1 MSFSRVALPNNRW
14 LNPKQDQRYGTVLP
28 GMRIMLHDANVYS
41 DISRIEIV
49 VSATTGMQEFQFIPL
64 TSAQVEQ
71 VPWNQVVDIR
81 YTPMTMAATP
91 HTIRFEFP
99 IDGVTIDQS
108 THMKLYFLKMTILM
122 TKKNFIPLVVSMQRR
137 FRLMKEKRLNRLVV
151 SMQRRF
157 RLMQD
162 RILQKMLA
170 ERGYASSPPR
180 KGTLAAIAFES
191 LKMGISIHA
200 AKYGMS
206 FSSYAEMTMT
216 AFELYQPHGR
226 GW

>member
-28 GMRIMLHDANVYS
+28 GMGIMLHDAHVYS
-41 DISRIEIV
+41 YISRIE
-49 VSATTGMQEFQFIPL
+49 TTGMQEFQFIPL